1 MAVYQIDKENLVIS
15 NPEYVEG
22 LNDDVEPAL
31 INFGLV
37 ESNGAEFTLVG
48 DVSESVSITANYAY
62 NDTVVASGSTSNTYG
77 GSRFANSPRHQ
88 AGFWARYDIASI
100 DSSFAMGVDYVSEQ
114 ISLSGQR
121 VKPFTVFDASWT
133 TQWDNLLLSVNVKN
147 LFDKVYAVSGFSERN
162 GHFPGEPR
170 EVVVQLSYDF

>member
-1 MAVYQIDKENLVIS
+1 IDKENLVIN
-15 NPEYVEG
+15 NPDYDEG
-22 LNDDVEPAL
+22 VNDDVEPAL

-48 DVSESVSITANYAY
+48 DVTDTISVTANYAY
-62 NDTVVASGSTSNTYG
+62 NDTLVASGSTRNTYDG
-77 GSRFANSPRHQ
+77 RRFANSPRHQ
-88 AGFWARYDIASI
+88 AGFWARYDIAAI

-114 ISLSGQR
+114 ISLNGQR

-133 TQWDNLLLSVNVKN
+133 TRWDDLLLSVNVKN